1 MRHWM
6 FAILIL
12 TLAVPVSAQRLN
24 LDFPGLA
31 DRASE
36 TVDVTLDAQMLRLA
50 AKFFSGQDAEE
61 RGLGEMVQK
70 LEGIYVRS
78 FEFDR
83 AGEYDLALVDRV
95 KKQLG
100 PTWKRLVNVKS
111 KRESVEVYTDLRGD
125 AIVGLL
131 VISAEPRE
139 LTIVNIVGPIDLEKL
154 GGLEGQFGIPRMT
167 TKGEKKDRRDRE

>member
-83 AGEYDLALVDRV
+83 F
-95 KKQLG
+95 
-100 PTWKRLVNVKS
+100 W
-111 KRESVEVYTDLRGD
+111 
-125 AIVGLL
+125 
-131 VISAEPRE
+131 
-139 LTIVNIVGPIDLEKL
+139 
-154 GGLEGQFGIPRMT
+154 
-167 TKGEKKDRRDRE
+167 

>member
-1 MRHWM
+1 MRHWS

-12 TLAVPVSAQRLN
+12 ILAVPVSAQRLN

-31 DRASE
+31 ERASE
-36 TVDVTLDAQMLRLA
+36 TVDVTLDAQVLRLA
-50 AKFFSGQDAEE
+50 AKFFSSQDAEE
-61 RGLGEMVQK
+61 RGLGEMVHK

-83 AGEYDLALVDRV
+83 DGEYDLALVDRV

-100 PTWKRLVNVKS
+100 PNWKRLVTVKS
-111 KRESVEVYTDLRGD
+111 KRENVEVYTDLRGD
-125 AIVGLL
+125 AVVGLL

-139 LTIVNIVGPIDLEKL
+139 LTFVNIVGPIDLDRL
-154 GGLEGQFGIPRMT
+154 GGLEGQFGIPRIT
-167 TKGEKKDRRDRE
+167 RQGEKKERKDRE